1 MGKRISNDSFVIN
14 KHSVVMV
21 TVYLS
26 NLI

>member
-14 KHSVVMV
+14 KHSVAMV